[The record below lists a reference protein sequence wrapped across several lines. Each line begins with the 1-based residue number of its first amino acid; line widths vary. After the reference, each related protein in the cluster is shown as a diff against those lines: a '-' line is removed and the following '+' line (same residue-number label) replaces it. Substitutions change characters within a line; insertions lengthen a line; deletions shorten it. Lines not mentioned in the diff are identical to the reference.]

1 MTVQS
6 DLQKYLLQGNIINL
20 SVAIIFG
27 STFSNFISSIVTNII
42 YPILSFFFDNVD
54 FSKMNL
60 KLGKIDINY
69 GNVINTGLTFVI
81 SILTVFFIFIRP
93 VSQMI
98 KDQEKKDKVSNT

>member
-1 MTVQS
+1 MSVQS
-6 DLQKYLLQGNIINL
+6 DLQKYLLQGNIISL

-42 YPILSFFFDNVD
+42 YPVLSFFFYNVD

-60 KLGKIDINY
+60 KLGKNMIDY
-69 GNVINTGLTFVI
+69 GNVINTGLTFII

-93 VSQMI
+93 VSKII
-98 KDQEKKDKVSNT
+98 KEQEKKDTLPKV